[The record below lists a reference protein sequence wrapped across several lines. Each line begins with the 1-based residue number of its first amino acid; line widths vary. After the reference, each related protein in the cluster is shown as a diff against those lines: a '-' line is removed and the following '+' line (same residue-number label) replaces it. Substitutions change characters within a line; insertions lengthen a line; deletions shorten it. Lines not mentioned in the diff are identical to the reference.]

1 MSTASPAG
9 PRDGLMPFSRAL
21 LIALALESA
30 VVLGMVV
37 NWHALF
43 PPPDPP
49 PMKVEFVK
57 LPEPPPPPPQPP
69 QPLPKPKPPPPKQ
82 KPEPPK
88 PEEPKP
94 LPLPEPEP
102 PPPPPPPPKPVEQ
115 PPPDEPP
122 PDKKLPP
129 VKKAR
134 AVYPKD
140 ALTQGT
146 EGQVRARLKVST
158 AGKVLNVEVIESKP
172 PGIFDYAVIKATK
185 QYVFPPGDEE
195 FEIEQVIV
203 FRIEDDRYG
212 PGAQKKAEEKK

>member
-1 MSTASPAG
+1 MSEAASRVRSRA
-9 PRDGLMPFSRAL
+9 GLMPFSRAL
-21 LIALALESA
+21 LIAILLEVA
-30 VVLGMVV
+30 TVLGLVV
-37 NWHALF
+37 NWSELF

-69 QPLPKPKPPPPKQ
+69 PPKQKPPPPKQ

-102 PPPPPPPPKPVEQ
+102 PPPPPPPKPEE
-115 PPPDEPP
+115 PPPDDPP

-129 VKKAR
+129 VKKVR

-140 ALTQGT
+140 ALSQGI
-146 EGQVRARLKVST
+146 EGEARARLKVGT
-158 AGKVLNVEVIESKP
+158 NGKVLNVEIVESKP
-172 PGIFDYAVIKATK
+172 PGVFDYAVIKATK

-195 FEIEQVIV
+195 FEIDQVIV
-203 FRIEDDRYG
+203 FKIEDDRYG
-212 PGAQKKAEEKK
+212 PQSQQKGEDKK

>member
-1 MSTASPAG
+1 MSAAPSVG
-9 PRDGLMPFSRAL
+9 PRAGLMPFSRAL
-21 LIALALESA
+21 LIAVALEAA
-30 VVLGMVV
+30 VLLGVVV
-37 NWHALF
+37 NWSELF

-69 QPLPKPKPPPPKQ
+69 QPLPKPKKPPPPKE

-102 PPPPPPPPKPVEQ
+102 PPPPPKPVEQ
-115 PPPDEPP
+115 PPPDDPP

-129 VKKAR
+129 VKKVR
-134 AVYPKD
+134 AIYPKD
-140 ALTQGT
+140 ALSQGT
-146 EGQVRARLKVST
+146 EGQVRARLKVSK
-158 AGKVLNVEVIESKP
+158 AGKVLEVEIIESKP
-172 PGIFDYAVIKATK
+172 PGIFDYAVVKATR

-195 FEIEQVIV
+195 FEIDQVIV

-212 PGAQKKAEEKK
+212 PEAQRNPPEKK